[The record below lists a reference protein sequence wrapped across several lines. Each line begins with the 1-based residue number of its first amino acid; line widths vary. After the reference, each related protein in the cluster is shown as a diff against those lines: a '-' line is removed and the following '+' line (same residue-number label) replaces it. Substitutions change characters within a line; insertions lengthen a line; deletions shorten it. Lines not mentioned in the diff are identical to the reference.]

1 MINKV
6 EFLSKVS
13 ILSHMKKPDIHRIA
27 ELVQYHSFHDG
38 DFIIR
43 EGDHD
48 RRLFIIVNGKA
59 EVIKNLGEKNEKHVR
74 TLGRYS
80 YFGEMALIDDL
91 VRSAN
96 VVAKEE
102 THTLSLARWDL
113 RQEIKKYPA
122 MAFELLKMLSQRIRA
137 IEKTMINTLGTF
149 VPICANCKRIR
160 EINGS
165 WAPIER
171 YILDHSE
178 TEFSH
183 SIFPECTKEL
193 YPEYAKKMNLY
204 HFERI
209 YLPESC

>member
-27 ELVQYHSFHDG
+27 ELVQYHLFHDG
-38 DFIIR
+38 DLIIR
-43 EGDHD
+43 EGDRD

-80 YFGEMALIDDL
+80 YFGKMALIDDL

-102 THTLSLARWDL
+102 THTLFLARWDL

-122 MAFELLKMLSQRIRA
+122 RPQRI
-137 IEKTMINTLGTF
+137 
-149 VPICANCKRIR
+149 CKASSKSLI
-160 EINGS
+160 
-165 WAPIER
+165 
-171 YILDHSE
+171 
-178 TEFSH
+178 
-183 SIFPECTKEL
+183 
-193 YPEYAKKMNLY
+193 
-204 HFERI
+204 
-209 YLPESC
+209 

>member
-1 MINKV
+1 
-6 EFLSKVS
+6 
-13 ILSHMKKPDIHRIA
+13 MKKPDIHRIA
-27 ELVQYHSFHDG
+27 ELVQYHLFHDG
-38 DFIIR
+38 DLIIR

-48 RRLFIIVNGKA
+48 RQLFIIVNGKA
-59 EVIKNLGEKNEKHVR
+59 EAIKNLGEKNEKRVR
-74 TLGRYS
+74 TLGPYS

-91 VRSAN
+91 VRSAS

-102 THTLSLARWDL
+102 TQTLSLAQWDL
-113 RQEIKKYPA
+113 RQEIEKYPA